1 MFSEIIWPYLKK
13 YIGLPITKQTLD
25 SLYCIIQVH
34 SRYPKLIDGAFIPR
48 VLETGTELLCI
59 ESMNDIAKILIFVR
73 IFSFLIL
80 SYCIVTNYIACVSST
95 FPPWKYLSTL
105 CMKLLLLL

>member
-34 SRYPKLIDGAFIPR
+34 SHYPKLIDGAFIPR
-48 VLETGTELLCI
+48 VLETATELLCN
-59 ESMNDIAKILIFVR
+59 ESMNDIAKILVFVSIFKYF
-73 IFSFLIL
+73 IFQHD
-80 SYCIVTNYIACVSST
+80 VS
-95 FPPWKYLSTL
+95 
-105 CMKLLLLL
+105 MLLLTMLLLYLAHFFRGSPRAPCI

>member
-34 SRYPKLIDGAFIPR
+34 SHYPKLINGAFIPR
-48 VLETGTELLCI
+48 VLETATELLCN
-59 ESMNDIAKILIFVR
+59 ESMNDIAKILVFVSIFFIFVYHD
-73 IFSFLIL
+73 L
-80 SYCIVTNYIACVSST
+80 S
-95 FPPWKYLSTL
+95 
-105 CMKLLLLL
+105 MLLLYLAHFLCGST

>member
-73 IFSFLIL
+73 IFIF
-80 SYCIVTNYIACVSST
+80 
-95 FPPWKYLSTL
+95 
-105 CMKLLLLL
+105 